1 MSRLLHVS
9 GVVATASTP
18 SRRQCRCRSKSFV
31 VASSS
36 SSSSSSFLSS
46 TSTEKFSSTFSL
58 GERITFQLATA
69 QNRKRSKPRTTT
81 TKTSAQLS
89 LQSLKDWW
97 KSSAKIDKK
106 TIASLGS
113 ACLLSYGF
121 VSNLFYVSSLLL
133 ATYTS
138 IKTTGQSPVTSTESL
153 KIFASSYFGL
163 WMIQNVI
170 RPARFAFSVA
180 ISPKTDKLVEFFQ
193 KYVPGNKKSYAFG
206 LTVFCVNVLGTFAY
220 MFGGF
225 ALIYALTGVPL
236 DIGKLFGAAV
246 AAKKGGGVVA

>member
-1 MSRLLHVS
+1 MSRLIVRTPTIA
-9 GVVATASTP
+9 ATTS
-18 SRRQCRCRSKSFV
+18 SRRRQHASSSRA

-36 SSSSSSFLSS
+36 SSSPSSSSSSSFSAR
-46 TSTEKFSSTFSL
+46 FSL
-58 GERITFQLATA
+58 SKSSSFRLDARDRPERSRRKKRA
-69 QNRKRSKPRTTT
+69 QQTTQS
-81 TKTSAQLS
+81 SALS
-89 LQSLKDWW
+89 FQSLRDWW
-97 KSSAKIDKK
+97 KRSAKIDKK

-121 VSNLFYVSSLLL
+121 VSNLFYVSSLLI

-138 IKTTGQSPVTSTESL
+138 IKATGQSPVTSSESL

-206 LTVFCVNVLGTFAY
+206 LTVFSVNVVGTIAY

-236 DIGKLFGAAV
+236 DVGKLFGAAV

>member
-1 MSRLLHVS
+1 MPVPFEI
-9 GVVATASTP
+9 V
-18 SRRQCRCRSKSFV
+18 RRRVIFV
-31 VASSS
+31 VVIV
-36 SSSSSSFLSS
+36 FIINIDRKVQLYILFR
-46 TSTEKFSSTFSL
+46 EKDA
-58 GERITFQLATA
+58 FQLATA
-69 QNRKRSKPRTTT
+69 QNRKRSKTRTTT

-193 KYVPGNKKSYAFG
+193 KYVPGRQKNRT
-206 LTVFCVNVLGTFAY
+206 LLGSRCLRERFERSRTCS
-220 MFGGF
+220 
-225 ALIYALTGVPL
+225 
-236 DIGKLFGAAV
+236 AASH
-246 AAKKGGGVVA
+246 